1 VVEQRTVNPQVGG
14 SNPPLKEKKRK
25 EKKRKEK
32 KRKEKKRKDRCGEM
46 VDAPDLG
53 SGVERRVGSSPTI
66 CIVYVHKT

>member
-14 SNPPLKEKKRK
+14 SNPPLK